1 MTQSFDRKFTANLQ
15 DGFNRWRAH
24 PLMRIPA
31 TLISYLFHPVF
42 LTVVMSAALYF
53 LLPAEFA
60 AMGLGGAKKWL
71 LNITLITVLF
81 PLLTI
86 LLMRALGFVKSIQ
99 MAGPRERLIPLI
111 AIMIFYFWMYQVA
124 RNAGTIPGSPAAAE
138 APLILR
144 SLLFGSYLGIVL
156 LFLVS
161 IFYRVSMHSAAAGG
175 MIGIMAIIGLTSST
189 NMATPFFIA
198 LGIAGLIGTARLV
211 LRAHTQGEVWLGYL
225 LGIIA
230 QTAAWWWVQPTV
242 S

>member
-1 MTQSFDRKFTANLQ
+1 MTQRTERNITAGIQ
-15 DGFNRWRAH
+15 DGFKRWRAH

-31 TLISYLFHPVF
+31 ILISYLFHPVF
-42 LTVVMSAALYF
+42 MTVVMSVSLYY

-60 AMGLGGAKKWL
+60 TMGGGEAKRWL
-71 LNITLITVLF
+71 LSIVLVTVLF
-81 PLLTI
+81 PIITI

-99 MAGPRERLIPLI
+99 MNGQRERLIPLI

-124 RNAGTIPGSPAAAE
+124 RNAGTIPGSRAASD

-161 IFYRVSMHSAAAGG
+161 IFYRVSMHSAGAGG
-175 MIGIMAIIGLTSST
+175 MIGIMAIIGLISRT

-198 LGIAGLIGTARLV
+198 LGLAGLIGTARLV
-211 LRAHTQGEVWLGYL
+211 LRAHSQGEVWLGYL
-225 LGIIA
+225 LGIAA
-230 QTAAWWWVQPTV
+230 QAAAWWWVQPTV
-242 S
+242 G